1 MVIDYAISTLVT
13 VGLFLISIAAHEL
26 GHLLVGRF
34 LGYTSTGVT
43 VGWGPGI
50 SFYMKGLPVRVGIIP
65 GGGYTEFPEVF
76 EHGSPYLLQR
86 FLIAS
91 GGPFTSLLAAACFMM
106 LVSLGGELVW
116 LWETMGII
124 NVLIVVLN
132 MLPIPPLDGWRMLEA
147 MLEAMG
153 FQVWACEKSQQRGY
167 AVGFIVALGFTFAL
181 IIFS

>member
-65 GGGYTEFPEVF
+65 GGGLRSSSPPPSIGPNYFPK
-76 EHGSPYLLQR
+76 
-86 FLIAS
+86 
-91 GGPFTSLLAAACFMM
+91 
-106 LVSLGGELVW
+106 W
-116 LWETMGII
+116 
-124 NVLIVVLN
+124 
-132 MLPIPPLDGWRMLEA
+132 
-147 MLEAMG
+147 
-153 FQVWACEKSQQRGY
+153 
-167 AVGFIVALGFTFAL
+167 
-181 IIFS
+181 